1 MKITKITKISQGLYA
16 HVCPLC
22 GAILASAS
30 EPDIMPEFSVCDCD
44 EEEEKDSVYDVFT
57 VNGRTMIRRN
67 AFPRF
72 TGEVTMG
79 INSDTEH
86 IVWHD
91 KCSDV
96 IDLAKALRKAG
107 EFLRKRAYIKKNN

>member
-1 MKITKITKISQGLYA
+1 MKITKITRIGPGLFV
-16 HVCPLC
+16 HICPLC
-22 GAILASAS
+22 GEIHASAS
-30 EPDIMPEFSVCDCD
+30 EPEYMPEFSICDCD
-44 EEEEKDSVYDVFT
+44 EKEEHESVYDVFT
-57 VNGRTMIRRN
+57 ENGRTMIRRN

-79 INSDTEH
+79 INSDIEH

-91 KCSDV
+91 KCSDA

-107 EFLRKRAYIKKNN
+107 EYLRKISPHR